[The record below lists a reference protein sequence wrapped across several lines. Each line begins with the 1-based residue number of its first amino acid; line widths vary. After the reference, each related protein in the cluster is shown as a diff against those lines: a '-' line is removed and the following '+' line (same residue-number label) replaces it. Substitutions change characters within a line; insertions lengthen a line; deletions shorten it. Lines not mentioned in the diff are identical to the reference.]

1 MQLNRGN
8 MEIALSNE
16 TQDQL
21 IIGPSFTDG
30 YAWALEVFSRLGQI
44 GRALDAVD
52 ILYYKESADRDEKY
66 TIQRNRSP
74 KRTSI

>member
-8 MEIALSNE
+8 MESALSNE

-30 YAWALEVFSRLGQI
+30 YAWALEVFSRLGEI
-44 GRALDAVD
+44 GRAVDVVD
-52 ILYYKESADRDEKY
+52 ILYYKECRSRWEVD
-66 TIQRNRSP
+66 TIQRSR
-74 KRTSI
+74 I